1 MCGLTAHNT
10 LHNPTG
16 VKHVHGLAYIVCV
29 VFRDKAAATYKTVF
43 DDDPIIFLH
52 DVQPLSFDDCIVTY
66 FRLIVK
72 QKTIC

>member
-16 VKHVHGLAYIVCV
+16 VKHVHCFACVVCV
-29 VFRDKAAATYKTVF
+29 VLCEKVAATYKTVF
-43 DDDPIIFLH
+43 DDDPITFLH

-72 QKTIC
+72 Q